1 MQSISKLLLS
11 KLYLKIF
18 VAVVI
23 FVIVLLGNPIRAE
36 EDPDPMIKKCEVCRK
51 IEDRYRDVSIY
62 LFYLLI
68 TFFKRLR

>member
-1 MQSISKLLLS
+1 MQSISKLLLI

-23 FVIVLLGNPIRAE
+23 FVIVFGNPTRAE

-62 LFYLLI
+62 LFYLLF